1 MATSRQQ
8 VKEWYDEGKKE
19 GHKFMTVI
27 FDTFGWSDFPIYG
40 NSPKLAGEMEKI
52 MEVFDLSKPFPPNL
66 SGVIYKSMETW
77 EKEYNKMV
85 ELNEFFGLPY
95 DEHTDNLIKNFI
107 HQALIDYKEETLNL
121 ITEEISQAQIE
132 GDKTSRLISLY
143 NKIK

>member
-1 MATSRQQ
+1 M
-8 VKEWYDEGKKE
+8 K
-19 GHKFMTVI
+19 
-27 FDTFGWSDFPIYG
+27 
-40 NSPKLAGEMEKI
+40 NS
-52 MEVFDLSKPFPPNL
+52 
-66 SGVIYKSMETW
+66 
-77 EKEYNKMV
+77 EKEYNKMA